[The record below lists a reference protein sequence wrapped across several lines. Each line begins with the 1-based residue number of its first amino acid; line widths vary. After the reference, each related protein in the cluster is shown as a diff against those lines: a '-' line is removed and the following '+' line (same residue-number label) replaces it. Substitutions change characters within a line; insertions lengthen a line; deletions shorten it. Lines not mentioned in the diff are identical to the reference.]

1 MIKLLIADDFPIVRE
16 GLKKTFARTKHIVV
30 AGEAQN
36 GQEVLDQVQAED
48 FDVVLLDITMP
59 NTNWLEVL
67 KELKSRKPRLP
78 VIMLSMHRGEEYV
91 TRSFRA
97 GASGYLTKE
106 SMMDEIVQAVE
117 KVSQGGKYI
126 SPSIAE
132 TLVSLF
138 DTGSDLPPH
147 KLLSDREY
155 EVMSLLVKGKKT
167 REIADEL
174 FLSPNTVNTYRSRIL
189 EKMNKKNV
197 AELIHYA
204 IKNDLLD

>member
-1 MIKLLIADDFPIVRE
+1 MIKVLIADDYPVVRE
-16 GLKKTFARTKHIVV
+16 GLKKIFARTKHIVV

-67 KELKSRKPRLP
+67 KELKTRKPRLP
-78 VIMLSMHRGEEYV
+78 IVILSMHRGEEYV
-91 TRSFRA
+91 TRAFRA

-106 SMMDEIVQAVE
+106 SMLDEIVQAVE
-117 KVSQGGKYI
+117 KVSQGRKYV

-138 DTGSDLPPH
+138 DTESDLPPH

-155 EVMSLLVKGKKT
+155 EVMSLLVRGKKT
-167 REIADEL
+167 REIAQEL

-189 EKMNKKNV
+189 EKMNKKNI